1 MFFCKHV
8 LFQHAILGCD
18 TTSRLFGIRKG
29 TIVKKLKKNST
40 LKQAVEVFDSVSS
53 TPEDIE
59 SAGEKALVAIYNG
72 KKEEKL
78 DMLHLTRYC
87 KKVTKSLKQVEPKS
101 IPPTSSA
108 AKYHSYRVFL
118 QICQW
123 KSYDC
128 NLQPELWG
136 WSLSDREFYPKTTN
150 LPPAPSDLLKIIHC
164 NCTTDCSTARCTC
177 QKHGMKCS
185 LACGNCHGSSCM
197 NAIEMIADDDEDQSN
212 PEEIIS

>member
-1 MFFCKHV
+1 MN
-8 LFQHAILGCD
+8 
-18 TTSRLFGIRKG
+18 
-29 TIVKKLKKNST
+29 KLKENAT

-53 TPEDIE
+53 TQEDIE

-78 DMLHLTRYC
+78 DTLHLTRYC

-108 AKYHSYRVFL
+108 AKYHSYRVFF

-123 KSYDC
+123 KSFDC

-136 WSLSDREFYPKTTN
+136 WSLSD
-150 LPPAPSDLLKIIHC
+150 
-164 NCTTDCSTARCTC
+164 
-177 QKHGMKCS
+177 G
-185 LACGNCHGSSCM
+185 
-197 NAIEMIADDDEDQSN
+197 
-212 PEEIIS
+212 

>member
-1 MFFCKHV
+1 M
-8 LFQHAILGCD
+8 D
-18 TTSRLFGIRKG
+18 TLR
-29 TIVKKLKKNST
+29 
-40 LKQAVEVFDSVSS
+40 
-53 TPEDIE
+53 
-59 SAGEKALVAIYNG
+59 
-72 KKEEKL
+72 
-78 DMLHLTRYC
+78 LTRYC
-87 KKVTKSLKQVEPKS
+87 EKVTESFMQVEPKS

-136 WSLSDREFYPKTTN
+136 WSLSDGEFYPKTTD
-150 LPPAPSDLLKIIHC
+150 LPPAPPDLLKIIHC

-197 NAIEMIADDDEDQSN
+197 NAIEMIADDDEDQSH